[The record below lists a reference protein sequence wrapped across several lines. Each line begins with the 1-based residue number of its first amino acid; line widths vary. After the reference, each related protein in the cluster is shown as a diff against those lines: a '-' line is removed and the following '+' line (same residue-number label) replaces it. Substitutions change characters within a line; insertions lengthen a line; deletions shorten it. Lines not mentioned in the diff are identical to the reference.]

1 MTFSSIKEKLNKVLW
16 EGNLDSLPRL
26 QAESI
31 KLLRI
36 FQAVIRDLSGGLPTL
51 RAMSLVYT
59 TLLSLV
65 PLLAVSFSVLKGFGV
80 HNQIEPALLHILEPL
95 GSQGVEITGHIIGF
109 VDNIKV
115 GILGIMGIALLFY
128 TVISLLQKIERAFN
142 YTWRITEY
150 RRVTQRFSKY
160 LSVIMVGPVLV
171 ITALAITAAISSS
184 SVVTLLSEIE
194 PFGSLIHLAGKLLPY
209 MLVIAAFTFIYILIP
224 NTKVQFRSA
233 FTGAFIAGI
242 LWEATGW
249 LFASFV
255 AGSTNYTAIYS
266 GFAILIIFMIWLY
279 LSWIILLIGASISF
293 YHQHPECITARQ
305 KISGLSARLR
315 EKIALLVMFRIG
327 KSFHDNEKPW
337 TLNSL
342 SRNLDVTSEAIAL
355 VLKSLHDNKLITK
368 SYDSD
373 SDNNGITYIP
383 GHSLEHISIE
393 SILTAARIA
402 EESSHLNTDKLDQ
415 EAAVD
420 TLISDINTSVNN
432 MLNNMSLRD
441 LITGNMKK

>member
-1 MTFSSIKEKLNKVLW
+1 MTLSTIKEKLNKVLW
-16 EGNLDSLPRL
+16 ESNLDSLPKL
-26 QAESI
+26 QVESI

-95 GSQGVEITGHIIGF
+95 GDQGAEITRHIIGF

-150 RRVTQRFSKY
+150 RRVTQRFSEY

-171 ITALAITAAISSS
+171 ITALAITAAINSS

-209 MLVIAAFTFIYILIP
+209 ILVITAFTFIYILIP

-233 FTGAFIAGI
+233 LTGAVIAGI

-279 LSWIILLIGASISF
+279 LSWLILLVGASISF
-293 YHQHPECITARQ
+293 YHQHPECITTRQ
-305 KISGLSARLR
+305 KILGLSARLR

-337 TLNSL
+337 TLNNL
-342 SRNLDVTSEAIAL
+342 SHNLDVASEAIIL

-368 SYDSD
+368 SYD
-373 SDNNGITYIP
+373 NNIITYMP
-383 GHSLEHISIE
+383 SHSLEHISIE
-393 SILTAARIA
+393 SILTAARVA
-402 EESSHLNTDKLDQ
+402 EESSHLNMDKLDH
-415 EAAVD
+415 EPAID
-420 TLISDINTSVNN
+420 TLISNIDASVNN

-441 LITGNMKK
+441 LITGSIKK